1 MNLYFKIWVT
11 VIVKIRKNP
20 LRKTDWKLMI

>member
-1 MNLYFKIWVT
+1 MNLYFKIWVN